1 MKFEY
6 WLSNIYI
13 DNTKKINLK
22 RSGIDA
28 KTLFYMKNDELE
40 KLQILTGKDIEK
52 IDRSRQTWDIEK
64 KWEDFVLTGINF
76 TSIGMED
83 YPQKLVE
90 IPDSPYALYYIGKLP
105 DESQKAVAIV

>member
-22 RSGIDA
+22 KSGIDA

-52 IDRSRQTWDIEK
+52 KGELLNLQSPRECISY
-64 KWEDFVLTGINF
+64 FVSEI
-76 TSIGMED
+76 SD
-83 YPQKLVE
+83 YM
-90 IPDSPYALYYIGKLP
+90 
-105 DESQKAVAIV
+105 

>member
-52 IDRSRQTWDIEK
+52 IDRSRPVSYTH
-64 KWEDFVLTGINF
+64 LTLPTN
-76 TSIGMED
+76 S
-83 YPQKLVE
+83 LV
-90 IPDSPYALYYIGKLP
+90 
-105 DESQKAVAIV
+105 

>member
-40 KLQILTGKDIEK
+40 KLQILTGNNVKCIYVECGYFKETMIEIEK
-52 IDRSRQTWDIEK
+52 
-64 KWEDFVLTGINF
+64 EDLY
-76 TSIGMED
+76 ED
-83 YPQKLVE
+83 
-90 IPDSPYALYYIGKLP
+90 
-105 DESQKAVAIV
+105 

>member
-52 IDRSRQTWDIEK
+52 KGGTAKLAVPKRVYIV
-64 KWEDFVLTGINF
+64 FC
-76 TSIGMED
+76 IGNIRLHVISFSET
-83 YPQKLVE
+83 
-90 IPDSPYALYYIGKLP
+90 
-105 DESQKAVAIV
+105 IVIFG

>member
-40 KLQILTGKDIEK
+40 KLQILTGKEYRK
-52 IDRSRQTWDIEK
+52 NR
-64 KWEDFVLTGINF
+64 
-76 TSIGMED
+76 
-83 YPQKLVE
+83 
-90 IPDSPYALYYIGKLP
+90 
-105 DESQKAVAIV
+105 